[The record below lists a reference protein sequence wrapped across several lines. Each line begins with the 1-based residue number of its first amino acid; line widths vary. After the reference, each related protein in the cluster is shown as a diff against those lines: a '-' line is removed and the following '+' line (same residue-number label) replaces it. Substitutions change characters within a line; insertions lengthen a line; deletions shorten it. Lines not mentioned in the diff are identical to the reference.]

1 MEICKT
7 CLNNGK
13 KIIVCDFYRRRNTGC
28 HEFSDDKAVK
38 LKEFTKKNQLNIF
51 GG

>member
-13 KIIVCDFYRRRNTGC
+13 KLLCSYHRKKDNCPEY
-28 HEFSDDKAVK
+28 SDDKAVK

-51 GG
+51 